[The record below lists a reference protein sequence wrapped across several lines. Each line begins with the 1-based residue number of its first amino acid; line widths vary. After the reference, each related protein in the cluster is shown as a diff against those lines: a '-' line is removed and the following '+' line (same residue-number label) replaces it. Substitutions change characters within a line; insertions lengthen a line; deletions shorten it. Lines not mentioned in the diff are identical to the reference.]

1 MATMR
6 DALSAPQ
13 GYFGGIDPSTQTNI
27 NAPAGK
33 IDLSGMP
40 GRLGSFAG
48 GMVGSLAGPLGSAL
62 GSGFGGYAAGMT
74 PGGAIGQTLGTAIG
88 SAFGPVGAL
97 VGGFIGNQIGTPKTP
112 QQTKAEED
120 YSLATGGWSGD
131 GGGFDVGGI
140 GNDASLGGPS
150 GGYGGMNDFA

>member
-13 GYFGGIDPSTQTNI
+13 GYFGGINPSTQTNI

-48 GMVGSLAGPLGSAL
+48 GMVGSLAGPLGNAL

-74 PGGAIGQTLGTAIG
+74 PGGAIGQTLGSAIG
-88 SAFGPVGAL
+88 IPFGPLGV
-97 VGGFIGNQIGTPKTP
+97 VIGGMLGNYVGTPKTP

-131 GGGFDVGGI
+131 GGGFDVDGI
-140 GNDASLGGPS
+140 GGDASLGGR
-150 GGYGGMNDFA
+150 GMDFA